1 MEQQFKGF
9 NIRVYALCV
18 VNNQILTITE
28 TFANNLITKMPG
40 GGLEFGEGTIDCLKR
55 EFKEELNLDIIVDEP
70 FYIQENFVNSLANDQ
85 KQLIVLYFKATILN
99 IHQLK
104 ILEPKIK
111 QVEWISV
118 HEKNPFTL
126 PLDQIV
132 FNKLQQKLNK
142 KL

>member
-1 MEQQFKGF
+1 MEQHFKGF

-18 VNNQILTITE
+18 VDNQILTITE
-28 TFANNLITKMPG
+28 SFANKIITKMPG
-40 GGLEFGEGTIDCLKR
+40 GGLEFGEGIVDCLKR
-55 EFKEELNLDIIVDEP
+55 EFKEELNLDILVEEP

-85 KQLIVLYFKATILN
+85 KQLVVLYFKATILN

-111 QVEWISV
+111 QVQWLSILD
-118 HEKNPFTL
+118 KNPFSL

-132 FNKLQQKLNK
+132 FNKLQQKIIK
-142 KL
+142 KM